1 MTGLDGEPV
10 KVTQRALAALAT
22 RLEAPPLYPG
32 DAGFAEATTI
42 WNGMVRS
49 RPAVVVQPV
58 SGADVSEAVGF
69 ARSQGLLLSIKGGG
83 HNIGGTSLAD
93 GGLTVDMSRMRWVE
107 VDPVRRVAHVGP
119 GCLLGDVDRA
129 TQAHGLATVLGLIS
143 LTGVAGLT
151 LGGGFGNLSRRFGW
165 TVDNLD
171 EVEIVTADGQ
181 LGRAA
186 PDEREDLFWA
196 LRGGGGNFGAVTRFS
211 FRLHEIGSLMTGGVV
226 AWDAGEFEDVATV
239 YRELCAAAPR
249 ELSLHLITQLAPATA
264 LIPEAWR
271 NRQIVSVVA
280 CHTGD
285 EAAAEKDLAPLR
297 ALGTPIV
304 DTIARKP
311 YADQQRTF
319 DAGQADGLYQ
329 YWKSEFLP
337 GLQGEFLDTFRKQ
350 AAEITA
356 PMCQLWLAQLGG
368 AVGDVT
374 NEATPFGNR
383 DAEYICLIASASPA
397 DAPDGPRRREWARTA
412 WEAIQPYSTGGNYI
426 NVQTTDDDD
435 RRLRQAYG
443 TNIDRLAQVKSIYDP
458 DNLFRVN
465 RNIRPGTS
473 PGATSLTDS
482 PADSQRADESS
493 SVR

>member
-10 KVTQRALAALAT
+10 KVTQHALAALAT
-22 RLEAPPLYPG
+22 KMEAPLLRPG
-32 DAGFAEATTI
+32 DAGFSEATTI
-42 WNGMVRS
+42 WNGMIRS

-58 SGADVSEAVGF
+58 SGGEVAEAVRF
-69 ARSQGLLLSIKGGG
+69 AHAHGLLLSIKGGG
-83 HNIGGTSLAD
+83 HNIGGTALAD
-93 GGLTVDMSRMRWVE
+93 GGLTVDMSRLRWVE

-151 LGGGFGNLSRRFGW
+151 LGGGFGHLSRRFGL

-171 EVEIVTADGQ
+171 EVEIVTADGRS
-181 LGRAA
+181 GRAA

-211 FRLHEIGSLMTGGVV
+211 FRLHEIGKLVTGGII
-226 AWDAGEFEDVATV
+226 AWDAEEFEDVAAV
-239 YRELCAAAPR
+239 YRELSTAAPR
-249 ELSLHLITQLAPATA
+249 ELSLHLMMQLAPATT
-264 LIPEAWR
+264 LIPETWR
-271 NRQIVSVVA
+271 NRPIVSVIA

-285 EAAAEKDLAPLR
+285 EAAAEKDLAPFR

-304 DTIARKP
+304 DTIARRP
-311 YADQQRTF
+311 YADLQRTF
-319 DAGQADGLYQ
+319 DGGQADGLHQ

-337 GLQGEFLDTFRKQ
+337 SLQGGLLDTFRKQ

-356 PMCQLWLAQLGG
+356 PMCQLWLVQLGG
-368 AVGDVT
+368 AVADVG

-383 DAEYICLIASASPA
+383 DAEYICMISSASPP

-412 WEAIQPYSTGGNYI
+412 WEAIHHYSSGGNYI
-426 NVQTTDDDD
+426 NMQTIDDGD
-435 RRLRQAYG
+435 RRVQQAYG
-443 TNIDRLAQVKSIYDP
+443 ANLDRLAHVKSVYDP

-465 RNIRPGTS
+465 RNIRPAAVL
-473 PGATSLTDS
+473 GA
-482 PADSQRADESS
+482 P
-493 SVR
+493 

>member
-10 KVTQRALAALAT
+10 RVTQHALAALAQKM
-22 RLEAPPLYPG
+22 EAPLLRPG
-32 DAGFAEATTI
+32 DAGFIEATTI

-58 SGADVSEAVGF
+58 SGAEVAEAVRF
-69 ARSQGLLLSIKGGG
+69 AHAHGLLLSIKGGG
-83 HNIGGTSLAD
+83 HNIGGTALAD
-93 GGLTVDMSRMRWVE
+93 GALTVDMSRLRWVE
-107 VDPVRRVAHVGP
+107 VDPVRRLAHVGP

-171 EVEIVTADGQ
+171 EVEIVTADGR

-186 PDEREDLFWA
+186 TDEREDLFWA

-211 FRLHEIGSLMTGGVV
+211 FRLHEIGSLMTGGMI
-226 AWDAGEFEDVATV
+226 AWDAEDFEDVAAV
-239 YRELCAAAPR
+239 YRDLCAAAPR
-249 ELSLHLITQLAPATA
+249 ELSLHLIMQLAPATA

-271 NRQIVSVVA
+271 NRPIVSVVA

-285 EAAAEKDLAPLR
+285 EAAAARDLAPLR
-297 ALGTPIV
+297 ALGTPIA
-304 DTIARKP
+304 DTITRKP
-311 YADQQRTF
+311 YAAQQKTF
-319 DAGQADGLYQ
+319 DAGQADGLHQ

-337 GLQGEFLDTFRKQ
+337 GLQGGFLDTFRKQ

-368 AVGDVT
+368 AVGDVG

-383 DAEYICLIASASPA
+383 DAEYICLIASASPP

-412 WEAIQPYSTGGNYI
+412 WQAINQYSTGGNYI
-426 NVQTTDDDD
+426 NVQTADDDD
-435 RRLRQAYG
+435 LRIRQAYG
-443 TNIDRLAQVKSIYDP
+443 ANLDRLARVKSVHDP

-465 RNIRPGTS
+465 RNIRPAAVVS
-473 PGATSLTDS
+473 AP
-482 PADSQRADESS
+482 
-493 SVR
+493 